1 MSERPVS
8 SKISLRLRLAKRV
21 RRLRVARGWS
31 QEVLADVAGLHRTY
45 IGSIERGER
54 NVSLEAMERIAQA
67 LEVPLAE
74 LFSEED
80 KTGSYLPRLEEAPAV
95 YGGCCATE

>member
-1 MSERPVS
+1 MSERSVS

-31 QEVLADVAGLHRTY
+31 QEVLADAAGLHRTY

-67 LEVPLAE
+67 LEIPLAE
-74 LFSEED
+74 LFSDED
-80 KTGSYLPRLEEAPAV
+80 ATGRYLPRIEEVAAV
-95 YGGCCATE
+95 YGVAV

>member
-8 SKISLRLRLAKRV
+8 SKFSLRLRLAKRV

-54 NVSLEAMERIAQA
+54 NVSLEAMEQIAQA
-67 LEVPLAE
+67 LEIPLAE
-74 LFSEED
+74 LFSDED
-80 KTGSYLPRLEEAPAV
+80 TTGQYLPRIEEVAAV
-95 YGGCCATE
+95 YGVAV

>member
-8 SKISLRLRLAKRV
+8 SKISLRLRLARRV

-67 LEVPLAE
+67 LEIPLAE
-74 LFSEED
+74 LFSDED
-80 KTGSYLPRLEEAPAV
+80 TTGLYLPRIEEVAAV
-95 YGGCCATE
+95 YGVAV